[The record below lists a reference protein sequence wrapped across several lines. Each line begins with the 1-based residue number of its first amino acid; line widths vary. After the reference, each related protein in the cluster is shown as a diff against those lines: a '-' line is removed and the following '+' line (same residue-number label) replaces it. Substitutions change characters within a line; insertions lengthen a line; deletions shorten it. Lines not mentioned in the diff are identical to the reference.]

1 MKNFLLATFLLG
13 FFSFMIYFFYSS
25 YGFIFFVKDQQIIKL
40 SLKKG
45 FFDKEQKEILVEI
58 ANTEESTK
66 KGLSFRSDFED
77 KNGQK
82 IDGLL
87 FIFPKKEIRQFWM
100 KDMSLK
106 IDICWLNNFAFFSC
120 ERSVSPQLSNQKLT
134 IYPSPLA
141 TNLIL
146 ETKPNELSD
155 DELRLK
161 LFFKW

>member
-1 MKNFLLATFLLG
+1 MKNYLFAIFLLG
-13 FFSFMIYFFYSS
+13 FFPFLIYFFYCS
-25 YGFIFFVKDQQIIKL
+25 YGFIFFVKDHQVIRL

-58 ANTEESTK
+58 AKTEESAR
-66 KGLSFRSDFED
+66 KGFSFRSDFED
-77 KNGQK
+77 KNSQK

-106 IDICWLNNFAFFSC
+106 IDICWLKNFTFFSC
-120 ERSVSPQLSNQKLT
+120 ERNVSPQLSNQKLT
-134 IYPSPLA
+134 IYSSPLA
-141 TNLIL
+141 TNLVL
-146 ETKPNELSD
+146 EMKPNELSD
-155 DELRLK
+155 EQLKLK